1 MDIRTKFVFAL
12 VLVALLSMAA
22 LGSGMYQ
29 SVEREL
35 LQSREDQLV
44 SLAEFKQ
51 TTVDGILDGWH
62 DRVSLVS
69 SRTQLRASLDAYNR
83 TGDPATLAR
92 VQGIL
97 SDAEAA
103 SPLFRQLAIVDLAG
117 DTLAVAQ
124 SAGELA
130 PADSAMVAPSREMPD
145 DLGPRGTFYT
155 GVTFRQGADPTVHF
169 TAVLLQGDAVVG
181 RLLAALSTAEIE
193 RLTGNYIGLGATGE
207 TLVVVEDMRGRI
219 RALHP
224 LRDAPP
230 FPDTTGFS
238 QDDPVVASPD
248 PARRRAGY
256 VVADQGPSGRAVGGD
271 EMALVEGLDY
281 RGELV
286 WASTRFI
293 DETGWGLIVKIDAD
307 EQAAPIDQ
315 FFRDTIWLAIVW
327 AAYAIAFGT
336 LFGLRFA
343 EPILVLSE
351 AADKLGEGDFSVR
364 AKVKREDEVG
374 HLART
379 FNEMAEELETQV
391 GLLHQFRRF
400 FDVSIDMMCI
410 AATDGYFKKVN
421 SAFVR
426 ELGWPEEE
434 LLARSFLSF
443 VHPDDV
449 DATVEEITSLAQGSL
464 TIQFENRFQCMD
476 GSYKRLRW
484 NSYPEPDGSIYAI
497 ARVQAHDR
505 SEPAR

>member
-22 LGSGMYQ
+22 LGSGMYR
-29 SVEREL
+29 SVEQEL

-83 TGDPATLAR
+83 TGDPATLTR
-92 VQGIL
+92 VRGIL
-97 SDAEAA
+97 RDAEAA

-117 DTLAVAQ
+117 DTVAVAQ
-124 SAGELA
+124 SEGELA
-130 PADSAMVAPSREMPD
+130 PADSSMVVPPRQLPD
-145 DLGPRGTFYT
+145 EIGPRGTFYT

-169 TAVLLQGDAVVG
+169 TALLVQDGAVVG
-181 RLLAALSTAEIE
+181 RLLAALSAGEVT
-193 RLTGNYIGLGATGE
+193 RLTENYTGLGETGE

-230 FPDTTGFS
+230 LLDTTGFS
-238 QDDPVVASPD
+238 QDDPLSSPE
-248 PARRRAGY
+248 PARKRPGY
-256 VVADQGPSGRAVGGD
+256 VVTGQGPSGRAVGGE
-271 EMALVEGLDY
+271 EMAFMEGPDY
-281 RGELV
+281 RGEPV

-293 DETGWGLIVKIDAD
+293 DETGWGLIVKIDGD
-307 EQAAPIDQ
+307 EQAAPIEQ
-315 FFRDTIWLAIVW
+315 FFQDTLWLAIVW

-379 FNEMAEELETQV
+379 FNGMAEELENQV
-391 GLLHQFRRF
+391 GLLTQFRRF

-410 AATDGYFKKVN
+410 ASTDGFFKRVN
-421 SAFVR
+421 PAFMH
-426 ELGWPEEE
+426 ELGWPEDE
-434 LLARSFLSF
+434 LLSRSFLSF
-443 VHPDDV
+443 IHPEDV
-449 DATVEEITSLAQGSL
+449 DATVAEISSLAEGSL

-484 NSYPEPDGSIYAI
+484 NSYPEPDGSLYAI
-497 ARVQAHDR
+497 ARVQAPD
-505 SEPAR
+505 PPGTDA